1 MRWRGW
7 GEHKQESA
15 EIFCFGFRQGTLDG
29 EKMLGIRC
37 NRRDS
42 FLVILTFPRN
52 NPPRPVTP
60 RERVC
65 ELNNVKYNESGG
77 STRDWG
83 VCNVQGRTRPR

>member
-42 FLVILTFPRN
+42 FLVILTFP
-52 NPPRPVTP
+52 
-60 RERVC
+60 C